1 MCEESARLLRKFH
14 LAFLVLLAIYSPVGQ
29 SQVSK
34 EPCYGHVS
42 TWSDCVGVIENS
54 ISEYR
59 GEFKQGEYHGLGV
72 LRYKK
77 EASTYVGEFEKGG
90 RTGVG
95 VEIKLTEGKVQKVS
109 GSWRNGS
116 LLESRELDFLMGGI
130 KAFIFSTT
138 REVEAELK
146 GEARRALER
155 AKSERLRENERI
167 KQQAIADQ
175 QRIQREYEQTY
186 GPALEKC
193 KQLGFKKGTDKFADC
208 VLRLSR

>member
-1 MCEESARLLRKFH
+1 MCKEFSRLLKKFR
-14 LAFLVLLAIYSPVGQ
+14 LVFLTLFIIYSPAGQ
-29 SQVSK
+29 TQGSK
-34 EPCYGHVS
+34 ETCYGHVS
-42 TWSDCVGVIENS
+42 AWSNCMGVIENS

-77 EASTYVGEFEKGG
+77 EASAYVGEFEKGG

-109 GSWRNGS
+109 GSWREGS
-116 LLESRELDFLMGGI
+116 LLESRELNFLVGDI
-130 KAFIFSTT
+130 KAFIFSKT
-138 REVEAELK
+138 REIEAEFEV
-146 GEARRALER
+146 EARRARER
-155 AKSERLRENERI
+155 AKAQRLKENERL
-167 KQQAIADQ
+167 KQQAIGDQ